1 MALNLDEKDIQIL
14 MWLQQNSRIS
24 LTELSDILHIPV
36 PDIAERMKKLE
47 VDEYLKGYA
56 TVLSRS
62 KSEKKLL
69 FIAGIRLYSNK
80 DEHVW
85 AFKKEIEGMP
95 QIVNSYRV
103 NGCFDF
109 LFHILLSDM
118 YDFHRN
124 VASKLMD
131 MENVVS
137 MRSFYIPNE
146 AREVRSNP
154 LNDIFNSNKTDNG
167 LVN

>member
-24 LTELSDILHIPV
+24 LTELSDILHMPV
-36 PDIAERMKKLE
+36 ADIHERMKKLD
-47 VDEYLKGYA
+47 VDDYLKGYA

-62 KSEKKLL
+62 KTDKKLL

-85 AFKKEIEGMP
+85 AFKKEIADIP

-109 LFHILLSDM
+109 LFHVLLSDM

-124 VASKLMD
+124 VASRLMD

-146 AREVRSNP
+146 AHGVQRDP
-154 LNDIFNSNKTDNG
+154 LNDIFKSNKTDNG